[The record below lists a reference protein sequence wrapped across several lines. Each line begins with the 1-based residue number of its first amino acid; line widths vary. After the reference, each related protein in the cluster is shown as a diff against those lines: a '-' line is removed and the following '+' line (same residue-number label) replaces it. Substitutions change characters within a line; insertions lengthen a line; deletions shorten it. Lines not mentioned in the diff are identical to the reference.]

1 MPWGLSHEH
10 FSNAATPTPPSSD
23 SFGPA
28 VLHLELAE

>member
-1 MPWGLSHEH
+1 MPWGLFHEH
-10 FSNAATPTPPSSD
+10 FSNAMTPMPLRSD